1 LNQEEDPV
9 AYSGFRL
16 LPDGHPTTGMQ
27 PSSFVPTV
35 AFTGDDH
42 RDVNHSFSAAA
53 DDSILSGVWECAPF
67 KQDYESYPVNELM
80 TILSGS
86 VTITHADGETET
98 FTAGDTFFIP
108 KGAKCTWHVTETL
121 RKYYLIAA

>member
-1 LNQEEDPV
+1 M
-9 AYSGFRL
+9 AHSGFRL
-16 LPDGHPTTGMQ
+16 LPDGHPSTGMQ
-27 PSSFVPTV
+27 PSNFIPTE
-35 AFTGDDH
+35 AFISDDH
-42 RDVNHSFSAAA
+42 REVNHSFHVAA

-67 KQDYESYPVNELM
+67 RQEFESDPVNEMM

-98 FTAGDTFFIP
+98 FTTGDTFFIP
-108 KGAKCTWHVTETL
+108 KGAKCIWHVTETL